1 MDTLGKR
8 ITFLLSKEGS
18 NPNRLGKKLGI
29 HPSTL
34 KNYIDDK
41 TTPHNLILDKISK
54 YFNVS
59 LDWLKTGEG
68 DLSISDET
76 LNVSEPTSPYGQ
88 FQGEIGVRL
97 LNMLREYVPEDMTDI
112 LDKLDKEMIDLYE
125 YREAYLK
132 AKEMYRPK

>member
-1 MDTLGKR
+1 MTSGDR
-8 ITFLLSKEGS
+8 
-18 NPNRLGKKLGI
+18 
-29 HPSTL
+29 
-34 KNYIDDK
+34 
-41 TTPHNLILDKISK
+41 LDKARDILGLSLEALAKQVGVTGDAIGKAIKRNNIKTFYLNTFQEKFGISRK
-54 YFNVS
+54 YIE
-59 LDWLKTGEG
+59 TGEG
-68 DLSISDET
+68 EIILSHKDM
-76 LNVSEPTSPYGQ
+76 VSEPSSPYGQ